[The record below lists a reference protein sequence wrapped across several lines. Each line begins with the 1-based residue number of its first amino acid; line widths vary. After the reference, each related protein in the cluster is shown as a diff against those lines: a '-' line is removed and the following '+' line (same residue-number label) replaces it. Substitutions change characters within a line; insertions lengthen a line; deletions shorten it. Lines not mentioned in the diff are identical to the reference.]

1 MPLQPR
7 WLDYL
12 HDVPVMEQI
21 MKRLGEMSQLLLALN
36 DNAAGVNRRLDRM
49 EESLGDLTAEVR
61 RNSQR
66 LSSVELR
73 LGELGVRIS
82 ALETA

>member
-1 MPLQPR
+1 MAAHSEGKMS
-7 WLDYL
+7 DA
-12 HDVPVMEQI
+12 I

>member
-1 MPLQPR
+1 MDAIL
-7 WLDYL
+7 
-12 HDVPVMEQI
+12 
-21 MKRLGEMSQLLLALN
+21 KRLGEMNQLLLALN
-36 DNAAGVNRRLDRM
+36 DNALGVNRRLDRI
-49 EESLGDLTAEVR
+49 EESLSDLAAEVR

-82 ALETA
+82 ALEAA